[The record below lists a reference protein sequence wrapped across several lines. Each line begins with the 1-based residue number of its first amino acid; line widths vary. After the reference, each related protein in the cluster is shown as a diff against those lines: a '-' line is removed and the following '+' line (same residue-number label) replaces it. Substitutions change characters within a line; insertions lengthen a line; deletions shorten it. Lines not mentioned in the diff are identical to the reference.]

1 MPVTNYKDTLVP
13 GVAFEI
19 HLDGVPVRRGIIVC
33 FEEGKPMAWFQH
45 ISVYRAPGE
54 SQDLKPLNFNLE
66 GGTFQRATISPVP
79 EPFTSWLKKVPAQV
93 RLACGEARGRPGP
106 KRKVQP
112 SDAGDMI
119 HPQRADKEPL
129 APDVKREDHPGCSP
143 PDSPIQSRKGNSAP
157 MAHQLA
163 ALRGALDDMG
173 EKLDTITRITKK
185 IKKSLKSPHK

>member
-1 MPVTNYKDTLVP
+1 MPVTNFKGLLDP

-19 HLDGVPVRRGIIVC
+19 HLDGVPVRRGIVVC
-33 FEEGKPMAWFQH
+33 LEQDKPMVWFQH

-54 SQDLKPLNFNLE
+54 SQDLKPLNFNFDTN
-66 GGTFQRATISPVP
+66 TFERVTFAPVP
-79 EPFTSWLKKVPAQV
+79 EPFISWLKKVPAPV
-93 RLACGEARGRPGP
+93 RLSCGENR
-106 KRKVQP
+106 KRTSTRNLRNN
-112 SDAGDMI
+112 SDQESLI
-119 HPQRADKEPL
+119 HPQAVLHPKSS
-129 APDVKREDHPGCSP
+129 AHPGCSP